1 MESNYQRK
9 LGNRSACLGRSC
21 TSCNLRNK
29 SQFII
34 TQKSI
39 IKTAVMSFSPVAVSE
54 GGAKS
59 LQSCDVSG
67 ELENPENTEDS
78 ENLGCLGDVLEGVL

>member
-1 MESNYQRK
+1 
-9 LGNRSACLGRSC
+9 
-21 TSCNLRNK
+21 
-29 SQFII
+29 
-34 TQKSI
+34 
-39 IKTAVMSFSPVAVSE
+39 MSFSPVAVSE

>member
-9 LGNRSACLGRSC
+9 LGNRPACLGR
-21 TSCNLRNK
+21 SCNLRNK

-34 TQKSI
+34 TQKGI

-59 LQSCDVSG
+59 LQSGDVSG